1 MDIIDRFS
9 TYLRDVLT
17 RSVMLATELHNEEV
31 EPLHVFFALSVLNG
45 SIANEIIKKM
55 KIDPKIIEELLLQIP
70 SIKQVKNVKN
80 QQAELANLSKK
91 ARAILEK
98 AIMHAHKNNHNYVGT
113 EHLLLSLINSNDV
126 LVNKLLEINNTN
138 KEDIVKQTEIILNNA
153 SQFTQIAE
161 ISEIA
166 EKMQNSLNN
175 NPLIPNTVDP
185 LIKTPNAMN
194 KKETQSSALDFF
206 ATNLTK
212 SEIQKNIDPVIGRK
226 NEIERMIQILCRRN
240 KNNPVLIGEPGTG
253 KTAIVEGLA
262 KKICNGDVPDI
273 LLNKKVFALDMAMLL
288 AGTTFRGEFEARLQ
302 QVIEEINNDPNII
315 VFIDELHNIVGAG
328 SNQGTMDAA
337 NILKPVLARGQMRC
351 IGATTPTEFKKYIEN
366 DGALERRFQPIIVRQ
381 SSVEDTAQI
390 LIGIKSN
397 YEKYHNV
404 IITEEAAKAAARLSE
419 RYITD
424 KFLPDKAIDLLDETA
439 ASVRVKTKLSA
450 TQNMLIELEKK
461 LEHTIDKKEECALQ
475 DNLDEAVKLKKIE
488 QEIMVQIEQV
498 KRKTKKSKKKKVI
511 ITEKDILN
519 QLAKIINTEVD
530 ELLVQEK
537 NRLNNMEKKIEREI
551 IGQTE
556 VVKEVSKTI
565 RRSQLQL
572 SSPDRPMA
580 SFLFVGSSGVGKT
593 ELAKILA
600 KTVYP
605 NQDALIQLNMSE
617 FNEAFGVSKLLGS
630 PAGYVGY
637 KESNQFTDKLKMNPY
652 SVVLFDEIDKAHKDV
667 SKLLLQILESG
678 EISDSTGRKISLK
691 HAIIILTTTAGA
703 DSAKKMNIG
712 FDKQQNK
719 TQVKDN
725 LIEKLKTFFSPEIIN
740 RIDKICLFND
750 LNEKDFE
757 KIANIEIGKLNE
769 QLKKYNTQI
778 KASLSI
784 IRFLIKQMNSRNTN
798 AREIRNYVR
807 KELEDIIAEQILGNN
822 KMKPIYNIATVN
834 NKVTV
839 EIPKK

>member
-55 KIDPKIIEELLLQIP
+55 NIDPKIIEELLLQIP

-91 ARAILEK
+91 ARAVLEK

-113 EHLLLSLINSNDV
+113 EHLLLSLINSNDI

-138 KEDIVKQTEIILNNA
+138 KEDITKQTEIVLSNA

-175 NPLIPNTVDP
+175 NPLIPNTADP

-194 KKETQSSALDFF
+194 KKETQLSALDFF

-212 SEIQKNIDPVIGRK
+212 LEIQKNIDPVIGRK

-351 IGATTPTEFKKYIEN
+351 IGATTPTEFKKYIRWFFCIRHN
-366 DGALERRFQPIIVRQ
+366 LKYFINNIFK
-381 SSVEDTAQI
+381 SSC
-390 LIGIKSN
+390 KS
-397 YEKYHNV
+397 
-404 IITEEAAKAAARLSE
+404 
-419 RYITD
+419 
-424 KFLPDKAIDLLDETA
+424 
-439 ASVRVKTKLSA
+439 
-450 TQNMLIELEKK
+450 
-461 LEHTIDKKEECALQ
+461 
-475 DNLDEAVKLKKIE
+475 
-488 QEIMVQIEQV
+488 
-498 KRKTKKSKKKKVI
+498 
-511 ITEKDILN
+511 
-519 QLAKIINTEVD
+519 INIF
-530 ELLVQEK
+530 
-537 NRLNNMEKKIEREI
+537 NCNN
-551 IGQTE
+551 
-556 VVKEVSKTI
+556 
-565 RRSQLQL
+565 
-572 SSPDRPMA
+572 
-580 SFLFVGSSGVGKT
+580 
-593 ELAKILA
+593 
-600 KTVYP
+600 
-605 NQDALIQLNMSE
+605 NN
-617 FNEAFGVSKLLGS
+617 
-630 PAGYVGY
+630 
-637 KESNQFTDKLKMNPY
+637 
-652 SVVLFDEIDKAHKDV
+652 HKHQ
-667 SKLLLQILESG
+667 K
-678 EISDSTGRKISLK
+678 
-691 HAIIILTTTAGA
+691 
-703 DSAKKMNIG
+703 
-712 FDKQQNK
+712 
-719 TQVKDN
+719 
-725 LIEKLKTFFSPEIIN
+725 
-740 RIDKICLFND
+740 
-750 LNEKDFE
+750 
-757 KIANIEIGKLNE
+757 
-769 QLKKYNTQI
+769 
-778 KASLSI
+778 
-784 IRFLIKQMNSRNTN
+784 
-798 AREIRNYVR
+798 
-807 KELEDIIAEQILGNN
+807 
-822 KMKPIYNIATVN
+822 
-834 NKVTV
+834 
-839 EIPKK
+839 